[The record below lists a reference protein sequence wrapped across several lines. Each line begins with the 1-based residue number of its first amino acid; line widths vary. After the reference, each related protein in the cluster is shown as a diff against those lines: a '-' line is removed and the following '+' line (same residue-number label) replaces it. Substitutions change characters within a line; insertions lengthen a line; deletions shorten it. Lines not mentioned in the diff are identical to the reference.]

1 MAIPRVAISTRS
13 SPLLS
18 LAKWREV
25 CERSRIDAI
34 DLDLTNPVRSHLALR
49 GLGRDFLTN
58 PRIQSV
64 WIGRDC
70 PALVSN
76 LTSRDSMLILP
87 QASLQGGRKSKTIEP
102 KSLDGMR
109 SKFSEKI
116 RFAIALDPIN
126 HEGTRTHLDRISA
139 IRHVAEEWDFDIALD
154 LTGPIDHRWEAEAAV
169 LRLGER
175 LKLIR
180 LTPPAFDRA
189 RFWQDSTQLRD
200 VTVSRV
206 LSALSDFGFATTL
219 SFKLRTSFWNWSNP
233 VAIADEMSLALAA
246 TLAKFQIQSTSI
258 TTPPKRVG

>member
-1 MAIPRVAISTRS
+1 MATPRVAISTRS

-18 LAKWREV
+18 LPKWREV
-25 CERSRIDAI
+25 CEHAGINAV
-34 DLDLTNPVRSHLALR
+34 DLDIASPVRRRLALR
-49 GLGRDFLTN
+49 GLNRDSLAI
-58 PRIQSV
+58 PAIQSV
-64 WIGRDC
+64 WIGHEC
-70 PALVSN
+70 PAPLAGLMS
-76 LTSRDSMLILP
+76 SDSMLILP
-87 QASLQGGRKSKTIEP
+87 QTSIQGGRKSKTVEP
-102 KSLDGMR
+102 KTLDDVR
-109 SKFSEKI
+109 SKFSEQI
-116 RFAIALDPIN
+116 RVAISLEPIN

-175 LKLIR
+175 LRLIR
-180 LTPPAFDRA
+180 LTPPAFYRA
-189 RFWQDSTQLRD
+189 RFWQDSTHLRD

-206 LSALSDFGFATTL
+206 LSALADFGFATTL

-246 TLAKFQIQSTSI
+246 TLAKFQVQSTSI